1 MKFTLKVMI
10 VLMAMLMTVNAQ
22 DAKDAKSKNPVVV
35 LETSEGVIELELYPQ
50 IAPKHVANFLELA
63 NKGFYNGVI
72 FHRVIDG
79 FMIQGGDPTGTGMGD
94 SGKRVPAEFN
104 DSLHH
109 AGTLSMARSNDPNS
123 ASCQFFICL
132 GPQSFLDHK
141 YSVFGNT
148 IKGYDVVQKIG
159 KTPTSTTI
167 LRSMGG
173 DAGKAELMKQKEA
186 GADVKID
193 PQGNPAPDRPL
204 KTVKIIKAYEKK

>member
-1 MKFTLKVMI
+1 MKMQFTMKVMI
-10 VLMAMLMTVNAQ
+10 LIMAMFMTINAQ
-22 DAKDAKSKNPVVV
+22 TAKSRNPVVV
-35 LETSEGVIELELYPQ
+35 LETSEGTIELELYPNV
-50 IAPKHVANFLELA
+50 APKHVANFLELA

-72 FHRVIDG
+72 FHRVMDG

-94 SGKRVPAEFN
+94 SGKRIPAEFN

-132 GPQSFLDHK
+132 GTQSFLDHN
-141 YSVFGNT
+141 YTVFGNT

-159 KTPTSTTI
+159 KTPTSSTI
-167 LRSMGG
+167 LKAMGAA
-173 DAGKAELMKQKEA
+173 AGKAELAKQKES
-186 GADVKID
+186 GADVKMD
-193 PQGNPAPDRPL
+193 AQGNVAPDRPL

>member
-1 MKFTLKVMI
+1 MKFAMKVMMI
-10 VLMAMLMTVNAQ
+10 LMALIMTINAET
-22 DAKDAKSKNPVVV
+22 AKAKNPVVV
-35 LETSEGVIELELYPQ
+35 LETSEGTIELELYPNV
-50 IAPKHVANFLELA
+50 APKHVANFLELA

-94 SGKRVPAEFN
+94 SGKRIPAEFN

-141 YSVFGNT
+141 YTVFGNT

-159 KTPTSTTI
+159 KTPTSSTI
-167 LRSMGG
+167 LKTMGPA
-173 DAGKAELMKQKEA
+173 AGKAELLKQKDA
-186 GADVKID
+186 GADVKMD
-193 PQGNPAPDRPL
+193 AQGNAAPDRPL

>member
-1 MKFTLKVMI
+1 MKLAMKVVI
-10 VLMAMLMTVNAQ
+10 ILMAMFMTINAQ
-22 DAKDAKSKNPVVV
+22 DAKKKNPVVV
-35 LETSEGVIELELYPQ
+35 LETTEGIIELELYPNV
-50 IAPKHVANFLELA
+50 APKHVANFLELA

-94 SGKRVPAEFN
+94 SGARIPAEFN

-109 AGTLSMARSNDPNS
+109 AGTLSMARAQDPNS

-141 YSVFGNT
+141 YTVFGNT

-159 KTPTSTTI
+159 KTPTSSTV
-167 LRSMGG
+167 LKSMGG
-173 DAGKAELMKQKEA
+173 PAGKAELEKQKEA
-186 GADVKID
+186 GADVKMD
-193 PQGNPAPDRPL
+193 PQGNPFPDRPL

>member
-1 MKFTLKVMI
+1 MQFTMKVMI
-10 VLMAMLMTVNAQ
+10 LIMAMFMTINAQ
-22 DAKDAKSKNPVVV
+22 TAKSKNPVVV
-35 LETSEGVIELELYPQ
+35 LETSEGVIELELYPNV
-50 IAPKHVANFLELA
+50 APKHVANFLELA

-79 FMIQGGDPTGTGMGD
+79 FMIQGGDPTGTGRGD

-109 AGTLSMARSNDPNS
+109 AGTLSMARSSDPNS

-132 GPQSFLDHK
+132 GPQSFLDHN
-141 YSVFGNT
+141 YTVFGNT

-159 KTPTSTTI
+159 KTQTSTTI
-167 LRSMGG
+167 LKTMGAA
-173 DAGKAELMKQKEA
+173 AGKAELAKQKEA
-186 GADVKID
+186 GADVKMD
-193 PQGNPAPDRPL
+193 AQGNAAPDRPL

>member
-1 MKFTLKVMI
+1 MQFTMKVMI
-10 VLMAMLMTVNAQ
+10 LIMAMFMTINAQ
-22 DAKDAKSKNPVVV
+22 TAKSKNPVVV
-35 LETSEGVIELELYPQ
+35 LETSEGVIELELYPNV
-50 IAPKHVANFLELA
+50 APKHVANFLELA

-94 SGKRVPAEFN
+94 SGKRIPAEFN

-109 AGTLSMARSNDPNS
+109 AGTLSMARSSDPNS

-141 YSVFGNT
+141 YTVFGNT

-159 KTPTSTTI
+159 KTPTSSTI
-167 LRSMGG
+167 LKTMG
-173 DAGKAELMKQKEA
+173 DAAGKAELAKQKEA
-186 GADVKID
+186 GADVKMD
-193 PQGNPAPDRPL
+193 PQGNVQPDRPL

>member
-10 VLMAMLMTVNAQ
+10 VLMAMFMTVNAE
-22 DAKDAKSKNPVVV
+22 DAKTKKPIVV
-35 LETSEGVIELELYPQ
+35 LETSEGIIELELYPQ
-50 IAPKHVANFLELA
+50 VAPQHVANFLELA

-109 AGTLSMARSNDPNS
+109 AGTLSMARSSDPNS

-159 KTPTSTTI
+159 KTPTSTTV
-167 LRSMGG
+167 LKSMGG
-173 DAGKAELMKQKEA
+173 EAGKAELLKQQKA